1 MGCEDRNVKAATRNK
16 FWRHSNLF
24 MLLLRTMKKYALIL
38 LQFHALTCILAQSP
52 ISGPE
57 ALNPLNSWHLSD
69 LFSGTY
75 PGIGYKKATA
85 LVSGKTATPVI
96 VAVIDSGT
104 ETFHEDLKDALWVNT
119 DEIPGNQIDDDKNGY
134 IDDVHG
140 WSFIGGKDGDVS
152 VDNLEFIRIYREY
165 KQRFGD
171 VIDAGS
177 IPKKEKPE
185 FEKFLRLQKEFERRT
200 SEASE
205 NLAQYSMVASFYESG
220 KQTISKILGKEN
232 YTLAEVQTIVPN
244 DEEEAAIINF
254 IGMVMEQNLEGEILE
269 GIRQFEA
276 LANFQLNPDFDPR
289 HLVGDNYADINE
301 RYYGNNHIDGPEGEH
316 GTHVAGIIAATHNQ
330 IGMDGICPHAK
341 IMVIRCVPNGD
352 ERDKDVANAIRYAAD
367 NGARIINM
375 SFGKSWSPQKNAV
388 DEAVRY
394 AESKNVLLVHAA
406 GNDGK
411 NIDEQPNFPKDQFD
425 DGTYCSTWLEV
436 GASNYDTDNI
446 AADFSNFG
454 KKGVDLF
461 APGVDIYSSIPN
473 NGYKLNSGTSMASP
487 VASGCAAM
495 LLAYYPQLSA
505 KEVKEILMKT
515 VTPYKNKK
523 IEKYKMRNGMGRFFA
538 RIFISKK
545 KSEAAEMPSRLYKK
559 INVSF
564 ASYSVTGGVINLE
577 AAMKLA
583 ASYKK

>member
-1 MGCEDRNVKAATRNK
+1 MGGEDNDDKSAETNK
-16 FWRHSNLF
+16 FWAYLKPF
-24 MLLLRTMKKYALIL
+24 LMLLRNMKKYLLIL
-38 LQFHALTCILAQSP
+38 FPFLAVTCVTAQSP
-52 ISGPE
+52 DSESE
-57 ALNPLNSWHLSD
+57 ALNPLKSWHLSD
-69 LFSGTY
+69 LSGGTY

-85 LVSGKTATPVI
+85 LAAGKTATPVV

-104 ETFHEDLKDALWVNT
+104 ETFHEDLKDALWINT
-119 DEIPGNQIDDDKNGY
+119 DETPDNQIDDDKNGY
-134 IDDVHG
+134 IDDIHG
-140 WSFIGGKDGDVS
+140 WSFIGGKGGDVS

-171 VIDAGS
+171 VIDANK

-205 NLAQYSMVASFYESG
+205 NLAQYSMVASFYETG

-232 YTLAEVQTIVPN
+232 YTLEEVQSIVPN
-244 DEEEAAIINF
+244 DEEEAAIIHF

-289 HLVGDNYADINE
+289 HLVGDNYTDVNE

-330 IGMDGICPHAK
+330 LGIDGICPHAQ

-352 ERDKDVANAIRYAAD
+352 ERDKDVANAIRYATD

-375 SFGKSWSPQKNAV
+375 SFGKSWSPQKSAV
-388 DEAVRY
+388 DEAVKY

-411 NIDEQPNFPKDQFD
+411 NIDELPNFPKDQYD
-425 DGTYCSTWLEV
+425 DGGYCTTWLEV
-436 GASNYDTDNI
+436 GASNYETDHI

-461 APGVDIYSSIPN
+461 APGVDIYSCIPN
-473 NGYKLNSGTSMASP
+473 NAYKENSGTSMAAP

-495 LLAYYPQLSA
+495 LLAYYPKLSA

-515 VTPYKNKK
+515 VTKFEKKK
-523 IEKYKMRNGMGRFFA
+523 IEKFKMRNGMGRFFA

-545 KSEAAEMPSRLYKK
+545 KSEETEMPRRLYKK
-559 INVSF
+559 THVSF
-564 ASYSVTGGVINLE
+564 ASYCVTGGVINLG

-583 ASYKK
+583 ESYHK